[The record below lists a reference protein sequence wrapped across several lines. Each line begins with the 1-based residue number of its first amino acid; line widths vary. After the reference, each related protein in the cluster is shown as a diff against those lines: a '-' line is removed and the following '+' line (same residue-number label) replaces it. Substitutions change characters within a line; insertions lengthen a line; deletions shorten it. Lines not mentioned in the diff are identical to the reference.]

1 MVRLPSADL
10 GLMAEHLATHEGM
23 INKLKMYYVIV
34 SHSVLKKLIEV
45 HIDVLRRHV
54 KIMMELINPNQTGPF
69 QLSRMEEINLNNHV
83 EALTEQEKDISL
95 EVRATAKSMAA
106 DNFSSALM
114 MQNIYVKHIHIEM
127 ALQEVR
133 LQSLYDE
140 IIRHANGDFT
150 PKAEDQ
156 MQLLTLEKYKHV
168 LDE

>member
-1 MVRLPSADL
+1 MRLPSADL

-34 SHSVLKKLIEV
+34 SHSVFKKLIGE
-45 HIDVLRRHV
+45 HIEVLRQHG
-54 KIMMELINPNQTGPF
+54 KSMLELINPNQVGPF
-69 QLSRMEEINLNNHV
+69 QLNRLEEINLNNHV
-83 EALTEQEKDISL
+83 EALSEQEKDISL

-114 MQNIYVKHIHIEM
+114 MQDKYVRLIHIEM

-140 IIRHANGDFT
+140 IIRQTNGDFT
-150 PKAEDQ
+150 PKAADQ
-156 MQLLTLEKYKHV
+156 MQQMTVEKYKHV